1 MRIEL
6 LDFFRGKKPGEV
18 IEWPDPMAQ
27 ILIDT
32 KRAKRVDDVAVAKEI
47 SAPTADKMQRKSK
60 SK

>member
-32 KRAKRVDDVAVAKEI
+32 KRAKRVDGEAVAKEI